1 MSDIAELRKKIRRL
15 DLSSAVLEAL
25 HHLGGSGTN
34 REIHDEVVKLLDLD
48 DEIVELLHKEGSS
61 KTELEFRLG
70 FARTG
75 LRKYGLLENS
85 GRSVWSLTAEG
96 RQTKE
101 LDHAEL
107 SKVWD
112 KPKSVKE
119 EREPKEEV
127 QHSSS
132 QPEAMDDSLLAE
144 DVTDV
149 DNDSKWR
156 EELYGVLLGMD
167 PSAFERLFQRV
178 LREDGF
184 YQVDVTGRSGD
195 GGIDVEGIIRISGFL
210 SFRMLVQCKRY
221 KGPVGAGEVRNF
233 RGAMGGRT
241 DKGLIVTTGHFTQA
255 AKREATRDGVPE
267 IDLID
272 GEQLID
278 KLKELSLGVKTKEV
292 VVEQVIID
300 REWFERI

>member
-1 MSDIAELRKKIRRL
+1 MSDIAELRKKIRYEL

-34 REIHDEVVKLLDLD
+34 REIHDKVVKLLDLA
-48 DEIVELLHKEGSS
+48 DEIVELPIKEGASE
-61 KTELEFRLG
+61 TELEFRLR

-75 LRKYGLLENS
+75 LKKYGLLENS
-85 GRSVWSLTAEG
+85 RRGVWSLTAEG
-96 RQTKE
+96 MQTKE

-107 SKVWD
+107 WKVWQ

-119 EREPKEEV
+119 EREPNEV
-127 QHSSS
+127 QHSAA
-132 QPEAMDDSLLAE
+132 QPEAVDDSLPDTEDGDWRDDLLA
-144 DVTDV
+144 
-149 DNDSKWR
+149 
-156 EELYGVLLGMD
+156 LLHQMD

-195 GGIDVEGIIRISGFL
+195 GGIDGIGIIRIGGFL
-210 SFRMLVQCKRY
+210 SFRMLFQCKRY
-221 KGPVGAGEVRNF
+221 KGSIGAGTVRDF
-233 RGAMGGRT
+233 RGAMMGRT
-241 DKGLIVTTGHFTQA
+241 DRGLIVTTGHFTQA

-278 KLKELSLGVKTKEV
+278 KLKELSLGVKTE

-300 REWFERI
+300 KEWFQHI

>member
-1 MSDIAELRKKIRRL
+1 MSDIAELRRKIRHEL
-15 DLSSAVLEAL
+15 DLSSAVLESL

-34 REIHDEVVKLLDLD
+34 REIHDKVVKLLDLA
-48 DEIVELLHKEGSS
+48 DEIVELPVKEGASE
-61 KTELEFRLG
+61 TELEFRLG

-75 LRKYGLLENS
+75 LKKYGLLENS
-85 GRSVWSLTAEG
+85 GRGVWSLTAEG
-96 RQTKE
+96 MQTKE

-107 SKVWD
+107 WKVWQ

-119 EREPKEEV
+119 EREPKEV
-127 QHSSS
+127 RHLSA
-132 QPEAMDDSLLAE
+132 QPEAVDDSLPDTE
-144 DVTDV
+144 DV

-156 EELYGVLLGMD
+156 EELYGVLLGMN

-195 GGIDVEGIIRISGFL
+195 GGIDGIGIIRIGGFL
-210 SFRMLVQCKRY
+210 SFRMLFQCKRY
-221 KGPVGAGEVRNF
+221 KGSIGAGTVRDF
-233 RGAMGGRT
+233 RGAMMGRT
-241 DKGLIVTTGHFTQA
+241 DRGLIVTTGYFTQA
-255 AKREATRDGVPE
+255 AKREATRDGVPD

-300 REWFERI
+300 REWFDRI

>member
-1 MSDIAELRKKIRRL
+1 MSDIAELRRKIRHEL
-15 DLSSAVLEAL
+15 DLSGAVLEAL

-34 REIHDEVVKLLDLD
+34 REIHDKVVKLLALA
-48 DEIVELLHKEGSS
+48 DEIVELPVKEGAS

-85 GRSVWSLTAEG
+85 GVGVWSLTAEG
-96 RQTKE
+96 MQTKE

-107 SKVWD
+107 WKVWQ

-119 EREPKEEV
+119 EREPKEA
-127 QHSSS
+127 QRSAA
-132 QPEAMDDSLLAE
+132 QPEAVDDSLPDAE
-144 DVTDV
+144 DAD
-149 DNDSKWR
+149 DDSKWR

-195 GGIDVEGIIRISGFL
+195 GGIDGIGVIRVSGFL
-210 SFRMLVQCKRY
+210 SFRVLFQCKRY
-221 KGPVGAGEVRNF
+221 KGSIGARTVRDF
-233 RGAMGGRT
+233 RGAMMGRT
-241 DKGLIVTTGHFTQA
+241 DRGLIVTTGYFTQA
-255 AKREATRDGVPE
+255 AKREATRDGAPE
-267 IDLID
+267 IGLID

-300 REWFERI
+300 REWFEHI

>member
-1 MSDIAELRKKIRRL
+1 MSDIAELRRKIRHEL
-15 DLSSAVLEAL
+15 DLSGAVLEAL

-34 REIHDEVVKLLDLD
+34 REIHDKVVKLLDLA
-48 DEIVELLHKEGSS
+48 DEIVELPVKEGASN
-61 KTELEFRLG
+61 TELEFRLG

-75 LRKYGLLENS
+75 LKKYGLLENS
-85 GRSVWSLTAEG
+85 GRGVWSLTAEG
-96 RQTKE
+96 MQTKE

-107 SKVWD
+107 WKVWQ

-119 EREPKEEV
+119 EREQEEI
-127 QHSSS
+127 QHSSA
-132 QPEAMDDSLLAE
+132 QPEAVDDNLPDTE
-144 DVTDV
+144 DAD
-149 DNDSKWR
+149 DDSKWR
-156 EELYGVLLGMD
+156 EELYAVLLGMD

-184 YQVDVTGRSGD
+184 YQVNVTGRSGD
-195 GGIDVEGIIRISGFL
+195 GGIDGIGIIRIGGFL
-210 SFRMLVQCKRY
+210 SFRMLFQCKRY
-221 KGPVGAGEVRNF
+221 KGSIGAGTVRDF
-233 RGAMGGRT
+233 RGAMMGRT
-241 DKGLIVTTGHFTQA
+241 DRGLIVTTGYFTQA
-255 AKREATRDGVPE
+255 AKREATRDGAPE

-300 REWFERI
+300 REWFDRI

>member
-1 MSDIAELRKKIRRL
+1 MSDIAELRRKIRHEL
-15 DLSSAVLEAL
+15 DLSGAVLEAL

-34 REIHDEVVKLLDLD
+34 REIHDKVVKLLALA
-48 DEIVELLHKEGSS
+48 DEIVELPVKEGSS

-85 GRSVWSLTAEG
+85 GIGVWSLTAEG
-96 RQTKE
+96 MQTKE

-107 SKVWD
+107 WKVWQ

-119 EREPKEEV
+119 EREPKEA
-127 QHSSS
+127 QHSSA
-132 QPEAMDDSLLAE
+132 QPEAVDDSLPDAE
-144 DVTDV
+144 AA
-149 DNDSKWR
+149 DNGSKWR

-195 GGIDVEGIIRISGFL
+195 GGIDGIGVIRIGGFL
-210 SFRMLVQCKRY
+210 SFRMLFQCKRY
-221 KGPVGAGEVRNF
+221 KGSIGAGTVRDF
-233 RGAMGGRT
+233 RGAMMGRT
-241 DKGLIVTTGHFTQA
+241 DRGLIVTTGYFTQA
-255 AKREATRDGVPE
+255 AKREATRDGAPE

>member
-15 DLSSAVLEAL
+15 DLSSAVLESL
-25 HHLGGSGTN
+25 RHLGGSGTN
-34 REIHDEVVKLLDLD
+34 REIHDEVVELLDLA
-48 DEIVELLHKEGSS
+48 DEIVELPIKEGANE
-61 KTELEFRLG
+61 TELEFRLG

-85 GRSVWSLTAEG
+85 GRGVWSLTADG

-119 EREPKEEV
+119 EREPNEV
-127 QHSSS
+127 QHSSP
-132 QPEAMDDSLLAE
+132 QPEAVDDSLPDIE
-144 DVTDV
+144 DA

-156 EELYGVLLGMD
+156 EELYTVLLGMD

-184 YQVDVTGRSGD
+184 YQVDVIGRSGD
-195 GGIDVEGIIRISGFL
+195 GGIDVEGIIRIRGFL

-233 RGAMGGRT
+233 RGAMTGRT
-241 DKGLIVTTGHFTQA
+241 DRGLIVTTGYFTQA

-278 KLKELSLGVKTKEV
+278 KLKELSLGVKTE

>member
-1 MSDIAELRKKIRRL
+1 MSDIAELRKKIRSEL

-34 REIHDEVVKLLDLD
+34 REIHDKVVKLLDLA
-48 DEIVELLHKEGSS
+48 DEIVELPIKEGASE
-61 KTELEFRLG
+61 TELEFRLG
-70 FARTG
+70 FARTE
-75 LRKYGLLENS
+75 LKKYGLLENS
-85 GRSVWSLTAEG
+85 RRGVWSLTAEG
-96 RQTKE
+96 MQTKE

-107 SKVWD
+107 RKVWQ
-112 KPKSVKE
+112 KTKSVKE
-119 EREPKEEV
+119 EREPNEV
-127 QHSSS
+127 QHSAA
-132 QPEAMDDSLLAE
+132 QPEAVDDSLPDTEDGDWRDDLLA
-144 DVTDV
+144 
-149 DNDSKWR
+149 
-156 EELYGVLLGMD
+156 LLHQMD

-195 GGIDVEGIIRISGFL
+195 GGIDGIGIIRIGGFL
-210 SFRMLVQCKRY
+210 SFRMLFQCKRY
-221 KGPVGAGEVRNF
+221 KGSIGAGTVRDF
-233 RGAMGGRT
+233 RGAMMGRT
-241 DKGLIVTTGHFTQA
+241 DRGLIVTTGHFTQA

>member
-1 MSDIAELRKKIRRL
+1 MSDIAELRRKIRHEL
-15 DLSSAVLEAL
+15 DLSGAVLEAL
-25 HHLGGSGTN
+25 HYLGGSGTN
-34 REIHDEVVKLLDLD
+34 REIHDKVVKLLDLA
-48 DEIVELLHKEGSS
+48 DEIVELPVKEGSS

-70 FARTG
+70 LARTG
-75 LRKYGLLENS
+75 LKKYGLLENS
-85 GRSVWSLTAEG
+85 GRGVWSLTAEG
-96 RQTKE
+96 MQTKE
-101 LDHAEL
+101 LNHAEL
-107 SKVWD
+107 WKVWQ

-119 EREPKEEV
+119 EREPKEV
-127 QHSSS
+127 QHSAA
-132 QPEAMDDSLLAE
+132 QPGAVDDSLPDTE
-144 DVTDV
+144 DV

-156 EELYGVLLGMD
+156 EELYGVLLGMN

-195 GGIDVEGIIRISGFL
+195 GGIDVEGIIRIRGFL

-233 RGAMGGRT
+233 RGAMTGRT
-241 DKGLIVTTGHFTQA
+241 DRGLIVTTGYFTQA
-255 AKREATRDGVPE
+255 AKREATRDGVPD

-278 KLKELSLGVKTKEV
+278 KLKELSLGVKTE

-300 REWFERI
+300 RERFERI

>member
-1 MSDIAELRKKIRRL
+1 MTDIAELRKKIRRL

-34 REIHDEVVKLLDLD
+34 REIHDEVVKLLDLA

-107 SKVWD
+107 SKVWQ

-127 QHSSS
+127 QHSAA
-132 QPEAMDDSLLAE
+132 QPEAVEDSLPDAE
-144 DVTDV
+144 DAD
-149 DNDSKWR
+149 DDSKWR

-178 LREDGF
+178 LREAGF

-195 GGIDVEGIIRISGFL
+195 GGIDVSGRIRIGGFL
-210 SFRMLVQCKRY
+210 SFRVLVQCKRY
-221 KGPVGAGEVRNF
+221 KGSVGAEIVQKF
-233 RGAMGGRT
+233 RGAMTGRT
-241 DKGLIVTTGHFTQA
+241 DQGLIVTTGHFTQA
-255 AKREATRDGVPE
+255 AKREATRDGAPE

-300 REWFERI
+300 REWFEHI

>member
-1 MSDIAELRKKIRRL
+1 MSDIAELRRKIRHEL
-15 DLSSAVLEAL
+15 DLSSAVLESL

-34 REIHDEVVKLLDLD
+34 REIHDKVVKLLDLA
-48 DEIVELLHKEGSS
+48 DEIVELPVKEGSS

-85 GRSVWSLTAEG
+85 GIGVWSLTAEG
-96 RQTKE
+96 MQTKE
-101 LDHAEL
+101 LNHAEL
-107 SKVWD
+107 WKVWQ

-119 EREPKEEV
+119 ERARK
-127 QHSSS
+127 QSDSSS
-132 QPEAMDDSLLAE
+132 RPEAVDDSLLAE

-149 DNDSKWR
+149 DDDSKWR
-156 EELYGVLLGMD
+156 EELYAVLLGMD

-195 GGIDVEGIIRISGFL
+195 GGIDVEGIIRIGGFL

-221 KGPVGAGEVRNF
+221 KGPVGAGTVRDF
-233 RGAMGGRT
+233 RGAMMGRT
-241 DKGLIVTTGHFTQA
+241 DRGLIVTTGYFTQE
-255 AKREATRDGVPE
+255 AKREATRDGVPD

-278 KLKELSLGVKTKEV
+278 KLKELSLGVETE

-300 REWFERI
+300 REWFDRI

>member
-107 SKVWD
+107 SKVWQ

-119 EREPKEEV
+119 EREPKEA
-127 QHSSS
+127 QHSAA
-132 QPEAMDDSLLAE
+132 QPEAVDDSLPDAE
-144 DVTDV
+144 DV

-156 EELYGVLLGMD
+156 EELYGVLLEMD

-184 YQVDVTGRSGD
+184 YQVNVTGRSSD
-195 GGIDVEGIIRISGFL
+195 GGIDVEGIIRIRGFL

-221 KGPVGAGEVRNF
+221 KGPVGAKIVREF
-233 RGAMGGRT
+233 RGAMSGRT
-241 DKGLIVTTGHFTQA
+241 DRGLIVTTGYFTQA
-255 AKREATRDGVPE
+255 AKREATRDGVPD

>member
-1 MSDIAELRKKIRRL
+1 MSDIAELRKKIRHL

-34 REIHDEVVKLLDLD
+34 REIHDKVVKLLDLA
-48 DEIVELLHKEGSS
+48 DEIVELPIKEGAN

-75 LRKYGLLENS
+75 LKKYGLLENS
-85 GRSVWSLTAEG
+85 GIGVWSLTAEG
-96 RQTKE
+96 MQTKE

-107 SKVWD
+107 WKVWE

-127 QHSSS
+127 QHSSA
-132 QPEAMDDSLLAE
+132 QPEAVDDNLPDTEAGDWRDDLLA
-144 DVTDV
+144 
-149 DNDSKWR
+149 
-156 EELYGVLLGMD
+156 LLHQMH

-195 GGIDVEGIIRISGFL
+195 GGIDGIGIIRIGGFL
-210 SFRMLVQCKRY
+210 SFRMLFQCKRY
-221 KGPVGAGEVRNF
+221 KGSIGAGTVRDF
-233 RGAMGGRT
+233 RGAMMGRT
-241 DKGLIVTTGHFTQA
+241 DRGLIVTTGHFTQA

>member
-34 REIHDEVVKLLDLD
+34 REIHDKAVKLLDLA
-48 DEIVELLHKEGSS
+48 DEIVELPVKEGAN

-70 FARTG
+70 FERTG
-75 LRKYGLLENS
+75 LKKYGLLENS
-85 GRSVWSLTAEG
+85 GRGVWSLTAEG
-96 RQTKE
+96 MQTKE
-101 LDHAEL
+101 LNHAEL
-107 SKVWD
+107 WKVWQ

-119 EREPKEEV
+119 EREPNEV
-127 QHSSS
+127 QHSPAPS
-132 QPEAMDDSLLAE
+132 EAADDSLPDTE
-144 DVTDV
+144 DA

-156 EELYGVLLGMD
+156 EELYAVLLGMD

-178 LREDGF
+178 LREAGF
-184 YQVDVTGRSGD
+184 YKVDVTGRSGD
-195 GGIDVEGIIRISGFL
+195 GGIDVEGIIRIRGFL

-233 RGAMGGRT
+233 RGAMTGRT
-241 DKGLIVTTGHFTQA
+241 DRGLIVTTGHFTQA

-278 KLKELSLGVKTKEV
+278 KLKELSLGVKTVK
-292 VVEQVIID
+292 QVIID
-300 REWFERI
+300 REWFQRI